1 MWWVLKDV
9 CAALGLSNPT
19 VVAQSLDDNE
29 VTKFN
34 LGSQAGETYLV
45 SEPGVYSLVGK
56 SRKPETKRFKRW
68 VNQEVLPPSA
78 GPAKGWRS
86 STGSSTN
93 NGCRRSPGQGIRI
106 HENTGRTVIVNAAVL
121 AVGVAAW
128 WWILTHEGCVR
139 PLGNLLVTMIASLIW
154 LTIHEK
160 GDGDG
165 ERRD

>member
-1 MWWVLKDV
+1 M
-9 CAALGLSNPT
+9 
-19 VVAQSLDDNE
+19 
-29 VTKFN
+29 
-34 LGSQAGETYLV
+34 
-45 SEPGVYSLVGK
+45 
-56 SRKPETKRFKRW
+56 
-68 VNQEVLPPSA
+68 
-78 GPAKGWRS
+78 
-86 STGSSTN
+86 
-93 NGCRRSPGQGIRI
+93 
-106 HENTGRTVIVNAAVL
+106 IVNAAVL